1 MSLLIINTVSENDY
15 QTQDAIK
22 KLTENISD
30 YKLINTSELNISH
43 CTGCCA
49 CMLETPGACCLKD
62 DYEEIFKSFF
72 KYNDIVFVS
81 DIVLNFI
88 NHKTVNIIQRMFPL
102 VTVLSVFKDGKI
114 LHVPRYDKVFRLGL
128 LYKGKPD
135 EKILNAWFNKYAEH
149 FSSISLGVFPISK
162 VKEMHECIL

>member
-102 VTVLSVFKDGKI
+102 VTVLSVF
-114 LHVPRYDKVFRLGL
+114 
-128 LYKGKPD
+128 
-135 EKILNAWFNKYAEH
+135 
-149 FSSISLGVFPISK
+149 
-162 VKEMHECIL
+162 